1 MNIRKFFQI
10 IILFALLWCT
20 HVFALVIENPVE
32 PTNPAK
38 FAQVLQDSTSRLGYQ
53 QIQTDAYQKVF
64 FPAKVSG
71 QDLNF
76 GFTQDTYWIK
86 LSLARSSGLQDNWIL
101 SIPYQTLDRVVL
113 YPPGQPAVETGN
125 LQPFDSRPIKDRF
138 FIFPIQLGAEP
149 QDFYLQVHSQYSL
162 TLPIEIWSPQ
172 AFYEQSQERSILQG
186 VYFGELLALLI
197 YNFILFLYLRDKTF
211 LFYTLFGVSI
221 GLAMFAGNGYGRVYF
236 WQEMAQWD
244 QVAQCTCLSFA
255 SLFGICFTKYFL
267 KTAANSPMLDKVL
280 TGLAVCFLLISAL
293 LPVSHYTAFLM
304 EYLFISFAVIAPLT
318 TLIMF
323 AAGVMALRAGRWEA
337 RFFLLAWGVLWAG
350 GFIAAMRS
358 FGFVPSMPITNYAV
372 QISSG
377 IEMLLL
383 SFALADRIRMERQ
396 ANELTQ
402 LEKLSVEKELVR
414 TLKDAEQRLES
425 TVAMRTIELENSLA
439 SERNMRQ
446 MLTRFGA
453 FISHEFRNPLN
464 QIESQVALYK
474 REKLRQIDNGD
485 KRLSAISGATRHLA
499 ELFDR
504 WLKAARMNYELN
516 RADAEVIQLKDWLLS
531 FMRAIEPLYPENTF
545 VCEPPTE
552 TRLFADPR
560 LLNSALLN
568 LIDNAC
574 KYSEK
579 GSVVHVAVETN
590 DDMTGI
596 AVIDRGKGISLENQ
610 TKIFE
615 EYVRI
620 EANKSV
626 FGLGLG
632 LAFVQQIMRLHGGRV
647 GLHSLSG
654 AGSTFI
660 MWFPNQG

>member
-1 MNIRKFFQI
+1 M
-10 IILFALLWCT
+10 
-20 HVFALVIENPVE
+20 VVDNPSE
-32 PTNPAK
+32 PTNPAE
-38 FAQVLQDSTSRLGYQ
+38 FAQTLRDPTSHLSYEH
-53 QIQTDAYQKVF
+53 IQSDAYQRAF
-64 FPAKVSG
+64 SNAKVSG

-86 LSLARSSGLQDNWIL
+86 LSLARSPGLQDNWIL
-101 SIPYQTLDRVVL
+101 SIPYQTLDKVDL
-113 YPPGQPAVETGN
+113 YAPGMPAVETGN
-125 LQPFDSRPIKDRF
+125 LQPFNSRPIKDRF
-138 FIFPIQLGAEP
+138 FVFPIQLSSEP
-149 QDFYLQVHSQYSL
+149 QNFYLRVHSQYSL

-236 WQEMAQWD
+236 WQDMPQWD

-267 KTAANSPMLDKVL
+267 NTAASSPLVDKVL
-280 TGLAVCFLLISAL
+280 TGLAICFLLISAL

-304 EYLFISFAVIAPLT
+304 EYLFIAFAIIAPLT

-323 AAGVMALRAGRWEA
+323 AAGVVALRACRWEA

-358 FGFVPSMPITNYAV
+358 FGLVPSMPITNYAV

-377 IEMLLL
+377 FEMLLL
-383 SFALADRIRMERQ
+383 SFALADRIRIERQ
-396 ANELTQ
+396 ANEHNQ
-402 LEKLSVEKELVR
+402 LEKLSVEQELVR

-425 TVAMRTIELENSLA
+425 TVAKRTKELETSLA
-439 SERNMRQ
+439 NERKMRQ

-464 QIESQVALYK
+464 QIESQIALYK
-474 REKLRQIDNGD
+474 REKLRQIDNSD

-499 ELFDR
+499 ELFER

-516 RADAEVIQLKDWLLS
+516 RADAEVIELNDWLLS
-531 FMRAIEPLYPENTF
+531 FIRAIEPLYPENTF
-545 VCEPPTE
+545 VWESATD
-552 TRLFADPR
+552 TQLFADPR

-579 GSVVHVAVETN
+579 GSVVHVAVEKN
-590 DDMTGI
+590 QDVTGI
-596 AVIDRGKGISLENQ
+596 SVTDQGQGISQEDQ
-610 TKIFE
+610 TNIFE
-615 EYVRI
+615 EYVRVESSRSI
-620 EANKSV
+620 

-632 LAFVQQIMRLHGGRV
+632 LAFVQQILKLHGGRV
-647 GLHSLSG
+647 ELRSQPGV
-654 AGSTFI
+654 GSTFI
-660 MWFPNQG
+660 MWFPNYRSASS